1 MCRGDSADRRVVEE
15 VAAAHRTPALCGDAL
30 GPVVVEHRSLGEVRV
45 QLDLVDRGQ
54 DAGLGFETVDLRGGE
69 VRDPD
74 GANHALALEPDHGA
88 PRLDVPVDARKRPVY
103 ELSLIH
109 ISEPTRLGMIS
120 YAVFCLKKKK
130 QERRTQGRR
139 PPGRATNES
148 WQYYRSRS
156 RCHT

>member
-74 GANHALALEPDHGA
+74 GANHALALEPDHG
-88 PRLDVPVDARKRPVY
+88 
-103 ELSLIH
+103 LSLIH

-120 YAVFCLKKKK
+120 YAVFCLNK
-130 QERRTQGRR
+130 
-139 PPGRATNES
+139 
-148 WQYYRSRS
+148 
-156 RCHT
+156 

>member
-1 MCRGDSADRRVVEE
+1 MCIRDQ
-15 VAAAHRTPALCGDAL
+15 RTPALCGDAL

-74 GANHALALEPDHGA
+74 GANQALALEPDHGA

-103 ELSLIH
+103 EVQVDVLQ
-109 ISEPTRLGMIS
+109 
-120 YAVFCLKKKK
+120 A
-130 QERRTQGRR
+130 QAN
-139 PPGRATNES
+139 PGCSKDTS
-148 WQYYRSRS
+148 V
-156 RCHT
+156 

>member
-15 VAAAHRTPALCGDAL
+15 VAAAQRTPALCGDAL

-103 ELSLIH
+103 EVQVDVLQAQAHPGPVSYTHLTL
-109 ISEPTRLGMIS
+109 PTNRE
-120 YAVFCLKKKK
+120 V
-130 QERRTQGRR
+130 
-139 PPGRATNES
+139 
-148 WQYYRSRS
+148 
-156 RCHT
+156 